1 MDGFLNIYKE
11 KGPTSYDVIRKLKK
25 ILKISRIGHAG
36 NLDPMGEGVL
46 VVGVGKATRFLEYI
60 MEESKEYLVK
70 IKLGVLTDT
79 LDMEGKILDEKPI
92 PEINRYQVIEVL
104 TKFQGEIEQVPP
116 SYSAIKLDGKRL
128 YEYAREGVY
137 IVPKPRKVKIF
148 KIELIDLEKDW
159 LRIKVECSSGTYM
172 RALARDIGDS
182 LNTYGIVE
190 ELIRLKVNGFLL
202 EDAVKLVSE
211 EMIKKSLI
219 PVYEGLPFKSVVTIS
234 ASGLSY
240 FLNGNRVP
248 RKFILKTS
256 PDVRAFNFV
265 KVFDAEQNFL
275 GVGFFTWEGVEP
287 KKVYVP
293 SE

>member
-11 KGPTSYDVIRKLKK
+11 KGSTSYDVIRKLKK

-70 IKLGVLTDT
+70 VKLGVLTDT
-79 LDMEGKILDEKPI
+79 LDKEGKIIDEKPI
-92 PEINRYQVIEVL
+92 PEIDQAQVIQVL
-104 TKFQGEIEQVPP
+104 NKFQGEIEQVPP

-128 YEYAREGVY
+128 YEYAREGIY
-137 IVPKPRKVKIF
+137 IVPKPRRVKIY
-148 KIELIDLEKDW
+148 KIELINLESDGF
-159 LRIKVECSSGTYM
+159 RIKVECSSGTYM
-172 RALARDIGDS
+172 RALARDIGEA
-182 LNTYGIVE
+182 LNTYGIVD
-190 ELIRLKVNGFLL
+190 ELVRLRVNGFRL
-202 EDAVKLVSE
+202 EDAIRLE
-211 EMIKKSLI
+211 NDEHIKKSLI
-219 PVYEGLPFKSVVTIS
+219 PIHEGLPFKPVVTIS

-248 RKFILKTS
+248 RRFILKMS
-256 PDVRAFNFV
+256 SDVRAFNLV

-275 GVGFFTWEGVEP
+275 GVGLFTWEGVEP